1 MLSDVLEIR
10 RVVLCCG
17 YVDMRRGME
26 GLAQIIGNRF
36 NLNPFDKGTLFL
48 FCGKRTDR
56 IKALLWM
63 GNGFILMNRRFED
76 GHLSWPRTP
85 EQAADLT
92 EEQYHLLMRGYDPV
106 TVRIRN
112 VNPDKVG

>member
-1 MLSDVLEIR
+1 MCSKFAAWSYAAAMLICAAAWRDT
-10 RVVLCCG
+10 
-17 YVDMRRGME
+17 
-26 GLAQIIGNRF
+26 QIIGNRL

-106 TVRIRN
+106 TVRVRD